1 MTKHSEK
8 DAADEQLPSIEED
21 LYTILG
27 VQSDASPE
35 AIKTAYRKSAL
46 KHHPGVLQV
55 TYIHFI
61 SLKPYAYQSSADKVS
76 EDQREEA
83 NRKFQQIALA
93 YGVLS
98 DERRRKIYDRT
109 GSTEEVLDEDE
120 DFDWLDFYREQLS
133 ATLDTRALDDF
144 QVKYKGS
151 DEEKNDILEAYER
164 GKGDMDVIYD
174 SVMLSNVL
182 EDDARFRSII
192 DQAISEGQVE
202 AYSQYSEEPESKHQR
217 RVRRAQKE
225 AKEAEKHAKDT
236 ENAKKKKAASAS
248 RSSKATGMGDDDL
261 LAMITKRQQQRGQS
275 FLDRLEEKYGGQPKG
290 SKRTA
295 MDEPPE
301 EAFASVGARKKSKGG
316 KTQKTKS
323 SKT

>member
-46 KHHPGVLQV
+46 KHHP
-55 TYIHFI
+55 
-61 SLKPYAYQSSADKVS
+61 DKVS

-151 DEEKNDILEAYER
+151 DEERDDILKAYER

-202 AYSQYSEEPESKHQR
+202 AYSKYSEEPESKHQR

-236 ENAKKKKAASAS
+236 ENAKNKRAASAS
-248 RSSKATGMGDDDL
+248 RSSKATGKGDDDDL

-301 EAFASVGARKKSKGG
+301 EAFASVGARKKSKSG